1 MNSARSHRTLRA
13 PSFRVFCERV
23 GRHDPQPTSLNPAQT
38 RVAPSLASLL
48 RQGWDSTN
56 LYRLLTAILVAALF
70 ISLLKQAPA
79 PVVAANQSPAARATL
94 RVGMWTLWHD
104 REVTLTPAANASTLF
119 RTCER
124 CAAAALRTPAMI
136 RAEGDAVTFA
146 TAGKTAHLGGVWL
159 SNAVTLTAH
168 GETVTL
174 HDPVAITAH
183 AGTLVIVVTLPVE
196 NYVERVVASES
207 GPGDS
212 PESLKALAI
221 VVRSFALHEAH
232 GHAEYDLCDSTHCQ
246 FLHWNGNGDRRAGA
260 HAATLATAGETLWFH
275 GQRALAYFGKD
286 CGGRT
291 ASPGEIWPRA
301 KPGSPRTGL
310 RPWGDKPLPYLPSQP
325 DRFCTAT
332 GAREWASEITRAD
345 LSAALA
351 AHGLAQPGWQ
361 NLAVARRGASGRA
374 VTLQLDHTE
383 ISAED
388 FQLAVGESL
397 GWNRIPST
405 WFEVSRQGDTFAFH
419 GRGWGHG
426 VGLCQKGA
434 AAMAAQGRTTREIL
448 AQYFPG
454 AESADESTGRAWQSF
469 AGDGF
474 VLESLDAGDSA
485 FLADLNRARAE
496 ASERSGLHAATSF
509 TVRAFPSTPAF
520 RQATLEPGWIAALT
534 EGDWIGTQPLRTLAS
549 RQLLADTMRHE
560 FLHALVEREAGP
572 KAPLWLREGLVEAW
586 SDTASAKTP
595 SARPKFTINAID
607 AALAHPASEAESEAA
622 HRAAAWY
629 AAQLLTR
636 YGRAQVLDWLRSDV
650 PASVVAA
657 PGQR

>member
-1 MNSARSHRTLRA
+1 MN
-13 PSFRVFCERV
+13 
-23 GRHDPQPTSLNPAQT
+23 
-38 RVAPSLASLL
+38 
-48 RQGWDSTN
+48 RQLWSRWA
-56 LYRLLTAILVAALF
+56 LSLVAA
-70 ISLLKQAPA
+70 
-79 PVVAANQSPAARATL
+79 VAAGFSGMQSAHLPAAIAAAALPPADRTTL

-104 REVTLTPAANASTLF
+104 HDITLTPTGPKEFTLLQ
-119 RTCER
+119 TCER
-124 CAAAALRTPAMI
+124 CPVEVLHAPAKIHAEKDGLNFFTPGKKVSSSEI
-136 RAEGDAVTFA
+136 R
-146 TAGKTAHLGGVWL
+146 L
-159 SNAVTLTAH
+159 SGPITLTAH

-183 AGTLVIVVTLPVE
+183 ASTLIIVVTLPVE
-196 NYVERVVASES
+196 SYVERVVSSES

-232 GHAEYDLCDSTHCQ
+232 GHADYDLCDSTHCQ
-246 FLHWNGNGDRRAGA
+246 LLHWGGSGERNSTGNGVRKAVA

-275 GQRALAYFGKD
+275 GQCALAYFGKD

-291 ASPGEIWPRA
+291 ASPDEIWPRA
-301 KPGSPRTGL
+301 
-310 RPWGDKPLPYLPSQP
+310 KPLPYLPSQP
-325 DRFCTAT
+325 DRFCTAS
-332 GAREWASEITRAD
+332 GARAWASQITRAE
-345 LSAALA
+345 LTAALA

-361 NLAVARRGASGRA
+361 NLTVARRGASGRA
-374 VTLQLDHTE
+374 VALQLDRAE

-434 AAMAAQGRTTREIL
+434 AAMAAQGRTTHEIL

-454 AESADESTGRAWQSF
+454 AEAADESTGRTWQSF

-474 VLESLDAGDSA
+474 VLESLDAGDAA
-485 FLADLNRARAE
+485 FLPDLNRARAE
-496 ASERSGLHAATSF
+496 ASERSGLHAAAPF
-509 TVRAFPSTPAF
+509 TVRAFASTPAF
-520 RQATLEPGWIAALT
+520 RQATLAPGWIAAFT
-534 EGDWIGTQPLRTLAS
+534 EGNWIGTQPLRTLAA
-549 RQLLADTMRHE
+549 RQLLAGTMRHE
-560 FLHALVEREAGP
+560 FLHALVEREASP

-586 SDTASAKTP
+586 SDAAPAKTP
-595 SARPKFTINAID
+595 TARPKLTVDEINA
-607 AALAHPASEAESEAA
+607 AFAHPASEDESEAA

-629 AAQLLTR
+629 AAQLLNR

-650 PASVVAA
+650 PAGVVVAL
-657 PGQR
+657 GKR

>member
-1 MNSARSHRTLRA
+1 VN
-13 PSFRVFCERV
+13 
-23 GRHDPQPTSLNPAQT
+23 
-38 RVAPSLASLL
+38 
-48 RQGWDSTN
+48 RQFWSRCA
-56 LYRLLTAILVAALF
+56 LSLVAAAAVVL
-70 ISLLKQAPA
+70 SGVQPA
-79 PVVAANQSPAARATL
+79 PPVAVLAAAAPSTPRTTL
-94 RVGMWTLWHD
+94 RIGMWTLWRDHD
-104 REVTLTPAANASTLF
+104 VTLSPTGPKQFTLLD
-119 RTCER
+119 TCER
-124 CAAAALRTPAMI
+124 CPAEVLHAPAKI
-136 RAEGDAVTFA
+136 HAEKDGLSFSTV
-146 TAGKTAHLGGVWL
+146 GKTL
-159 SNAVTLTAH
+159 SSAEIRLSGPIMLTAH

-174 HDPVAITAH
+174 HDPVVITAH
-183 AGTLVIVVTLPVE
+183 AGVLVIVVTLPVE

-207 GPGDS
+207 GLGDN

-221 VVRSFALHEAH
+221 VVRTFALHESH
-232 GHAEYDLCDSTHCQ
+232 GHADYDLCDSTHCQ
-246 FLHWNGNGDRRAGA
+246 LLHWSGSGDRRAAA
-260 HAATLATAGETLWFH
+260 HAATLATAGETLWFR

-291 ASPGEIWPRA
+291 ASPDEIWPRA
-301 KPGSPRTGL
+301 
-310 RPWGDKPLPYLPSQP
+310 KPLPYLPSQP
-325 DRFCTAT
+325 DPFCTRQ
-332 GAREWASEITRAD
+332 GAREWASQITRAE
-345 LSAALA
+345 LTAALA

-361 NLAVARRGASGRA
+361 NLTVARRGASGRA
-374 VTLQLDHTE
+374 VTLQLDLTE

-405 WFEVSRQGDTFAFH
+405 WFEVSRQGDRFAFH

-434 AAMAAQGRTTREIL
+434 AAMAAQGRTTSEIL

-454 AESADESTGRAWQSF
+454 AEAADETTGRDWQSF

-474 VLESLDAGDSA
+474 VLESLDAGDAA
-485 FLADLNRARAE
+485 FLPALNRARAE
-496 ASERSGLHAATSF
+496 ATERSGLHAATLF
-509 TVRAFPSTPAF
+509 TVRTFASTPDF
-520 RQATLEPGWIAALT
+520 RQATLAPGWVAAFT
-534 EGDWIGTQPLRTLAS
+534 EGNWIGTQPLRTLAA

-586 SDTASAKTP
+586 SDAPAKTP
-595 SARPKFTINAID
+595 TAGPKLTIDEIN
-607 AALAHPASEAESEAA
+607 AALAHSASEDQSETA

-629 AAQLLTR
+629 STQLLNR

-657 PGQR
+657 LGKR

>member
-1 MNSARSHRTLRA
+1 M
-13 PSFRVFCERV
+13 
-23 GRHDPQPTSLNPAQT
+23 
-38 RVAPSLASLL
+38 
-48 RQGWDSTN
+48 RQGWEAAKTH
-56 LYRLLTAILVAALF
+56 RLLTSVLVAALF
-70 ISLLKQAPA
+70 FCFIKPAPI
-79 PVVAANQSPAARATL
+79 PVVAADQPAAARETL

-104 REVTLTPAANASTLF
+104 HDMTLTPTEPKEFTLLQ
-119 RTCER
+119 TCER
-124 CAAAALRTPAMI
+124 CPVEVLHAPAKI
-136 RAEGDAVTFA
+136 HAEKVGLNFS
-146 TAGKTAHLGGVWL
+146 TAGKTVPSSEIRL
-159 SNAVTLTAH
+159 SGPVTLTAH

-183 AGTLVIVVTLPVE
+183 DGVLIIVVTLPVE
-196 NYVERVVASES
+196 NYVERVVSSES

-212 PESLKALAI
+212 LESLKALAI

-232 GHAEYDLCDSTHCQ
+232 GHADYDVCDSTHCQ
-246 FLHWNGNGDRRAGA
+246 LLHWSGSGDRRATA
-260 HAATLATAGETLWFH
+260 HAATLATAGEALWFH

-291 ASPGEIWPRA
+291 ASPDEIWPHA
-301 KPGSPRTGL
+301 
-310 RPWGDKPLPYLPSQP
+310 KPLPYMPSQP
-325 DRFCTAT
+325 DRFCTST
-332 GAREWASEITRAD
+332 GARAWASEITRAE
-345 LSAALA
+345 LTAALA

-361 NLAVARRGASGRA
+361 NLTVARRGISGRA
-374 VTLQLDHTE
+374 VTLQLDHAE

-405 WFEVSRQGDTFAFH
+405 WFEVSRQGETFAFH

-434 AAMAAQGRTTREIL
+434 AAMAAQGHTTREIL

-454 AESADESTGRAWQSF
+454 AEAADESTGRAWQSF
-469 AGDGF
+469 TGDGF
-474 VLESLDAGDSA
+474 VLESLDAGDAA
-485 FLADLNRARAE
+485 FLPDLNRARAE
-496 ASERSGLHAATSF
+496 ATERSGLHASAPFS
-509 TVRAFPSTPAF
+509 VRAFASTPAF
-520 RQATLEPGWIAALT
+520 RQATLAPGWIAAFT
-534 EGDWIGTQPLRTLAS
+534 EGDWIGTQPLRTLAA

-572 KAPLWLREGLVEAW
+572 KASLWLREGLVEAW
-586 SDTASAKTP
+586 SEAGPAKAP
-595 SARPKFTINAID
+595 SARPALTIDGIS
-607 AALAHPASEAESEAA
+607 AALAHPASEDESEAA

-657 PGQR
+657 LRQR

>member
-1 MNSARSHRTLRA
+1 MNRQLWLRCVL
-13 PSFRVFCERV
+13 S
-23 GRHDPQPTSLNPAQT
+23 
-38 RVAPSLASLL
+38 
-48 RQGWDSTN
+48 
-56 LYRLLTAILVAALF
+56 LVAAGAAAL
-70 ISLLKQAPA
+70 SSVRPAPA
-79 PVVAANQSPAARATL
+79 TAVLVAAAPSTPRTTL

-104 REVTLTPAANASTLF
+104 RDVTLTPTGPKQLTLLETCARCPAEVLHAPVKIHAEKDGLSLSATSGTASGKAVSSGEIRLSG
-119 RTCER
+119 
-124 CAAAALRTPAMI
+124 PA
-136 RAEGDAVTFA
+136 
-146 TAGKTAHLGGVWL
+146 
-159 SNAVTLTAH
+159 TLTAH

-174 HDPVAITAH
+174 HDPVVITAH
-183 AGTLVIVVTLPVE
+183 AGVLVIVVTLPVE

-212 PESLKALAI
+212 VESLKALAI

-232 GHAEYDLCDSTHCQ
+232 GHADYDLCDSTHCQ
-246 FLHWNGNGDRRAGA
+246 LLHWSSNGERRNAA

-291 ASPGEIWPRA
+291 ASPDEIWPRA
-301 KPGSPRTGL
+301 KAV
-310 RPWGDKPLPYLPSQP
+310 PYLPSQP
-325 DRFCTAT
+325 DRFCTQT
-332 GAREWASEITRAD
+332 GAREWASEITRSD
-345 LSAALA
+345 LTAALA

-361 NLAVARRGASGRA
+361 SLTVARRGVSGRA
-374 VTLQLDHTE
+374 VTIQIDSTE

-405 WFEVSRQGDTFAFH
+405 WFEVSREGDRFAFH

-434 AAMAAQGRTTREIL
+434 AAMAAQGRTAREIL

-454 AESADESTGRAWQSF
+454 AEAADEATGRGWQSF

-474 VLESLDAGDSA
+474 VLESLDADDAA
-485 FLADLNRARAE
+485 FLPALNRARAE
-496 ASERSGLHAATSF
+496 ASERSGLRAVVPF
-509 TVRAFPSTPAF
+509 TVRAFSSTPDF
-520 RQATLEPGWIAALT
+520 REATLAPGWVAAFA
-534 EGDWIGTQPLRTLAS
+534 EGDWIGTQPLRTLAA
-549 RQLLADTMRHE
+549 RQLLAGTMRHE

-572 KAPLWLREGLVEAW
+572 KTPLWLREGLAEAW
-586 SDTASAKTP
+586 GEAAPGKTP
-595 SARPKFTINAID
+595 SARPALTIDGTNT
-607 AALAHPASEAESEAA
+607 ALVHAASEDESEAA

-629 AAQLLTR
+629 AAQLLAH

-650 PASVVAA
+650 PAGVVA
-657 PGQR
+657 GFGKR

>member
-1 MNSARSHRTLRA
+1 VIRQVWLRCA
-13 PSFRVFCERV
+13 LS
-23 GRHDPQPTSLNPAQT
+23 
-38 RVAPSLASLL
+38 
-48 RQGWDSTN
+48 
-56 LYRLLTAILVAALF
+56 LVAAVAAALSSVQSAPPAAA
-70 ISLLKQAPA
+70 IAAPA
-79 PVVAANQSPAARATL
+79 PPAPRETL

-104 REVTLTPAANASTLF
+104 REVALTPAAASASTLL

-124 CAAAALRTPAMI
+124 CAAAALRTPAKI
-136 RAEGDAVTFA
+136 RAENNGLTLAI
-146 TAGKTAHLGGVWL
+146 AGQTTHTDKIWL
-159 SNAVTLTAH
+159 SGAVTLTAH
-168 GETVTL
+168 GESVTL
-174 HDPVAITAH
+174 HDSVAITAQ
-183 AGTLVIVVTLPVE
+183 AGVLVIVVTLPVE
-196 NYVERVVASES
+196 SYVERVVASES

-212 PESLKALAI
+212 PQSLQALAI

-232 GHAEYDLCDSTHCQ
+232 GHAQYDLCDSTHCQ
-246 FLHWNGNGDRRAGA
+246 LLHWSGNGDRRAAA

-291 ASPGEIWPRA
+291 ASPDEIWPRA

-325 DRFCTAT
+325 DRFCTET
-332 GAREWASEITRAD
+332 GAREWASEITRAE
-345 LSAALA
+345 LAAALA
-351 AHGLAQPGWQ
+351 AHGLARPGWQ
-361 NLAVARRGASGRA
+361 NLTVARRGASGRA
-374 VTLQLDHTE
+374 VTLQLDRTE

-434 AAMAAQGRTTREIL
+434 AAMAAQGHTSREIL

-454 AESADESTGRAWQSF
+454 AEAADESAGRAWQTF

-474 VLESLDAGDSA
+474 VLESLDAGDA
-485 FLADLNRARAE
+485 TFLPALNRARAE
-496 ASERSGLHAATSF
+496 ASERSGLHAAAPF
-509 TVRAFPSTPAF
+509 TVRTFASTPAF
-520 RQATLEPGWIAALT
+520 REATLAPGWVAAFT
-534 EGDWIGTQPLRTLAS
+534 EGNWIGTQPLRTLAA
-549 RQLLADTMRHE
+549 RQLLAGTMRHE

-586 SDTASAKTP
+586 SESAPAKTP
-595 SARPKFTINAID
+595 AARPTLTIDEINT
-607 AALAHPASEAESEAA
+607 ALAHPASEAESESA

-629 AAQLLTR
+629 AAQLLNR

-650 PASVVAA
+650 PAGVVAA
-657 PGQR
+657 IGQR

>member
-1 MNSARSHRTLRA
+1 
-13 PSFRVFCERV
+13 
-23 GRHDPQPTSLNPAQT
+23 
-38 RVAPSLASLL
+38 
-48 RQGWDSTN
+48 
-56 LYRLLTAILVAALF
+56 
-70 ISLLKQAPA
+70 
-79 PVVAANQSPAARATL
+79 
-94 RVGMWTLWHD
+94 MWTLWHD
-104 REVTLTPAANASTLF
+104 HDLTLTPTGPKEFTLLQ
-119 RTCER
+119 TCER
-124 CAAAALRTPAMI
+124 CAAEVLHAPATI
-136 RAEGDAVTFA
+136 HAQKDGLNFS
-146 TAGKTAHLGGVWL
+146 TAGKTVSSREIRL
-159 SNAVTLTAH
+159 SGPVTLTAH

-174 HDPVAITAH
+174 HDPVDLTAH
-183 AGTLVIVVTLPVE
+183 AGVLVIVVTLPVE

-212 PESLKALAI
+212 LESLKALAI

-232 GHAEYDLCDSTHCQ
+232 GHADYDLCDSTHCQ
-246 FLHWNGNGDRRAGA
+246 LLHWSGSGDRRGAA

-291 ASPGEIWPRA
+291 ASPDEIWPRA
-301 KPGSPRTGL
+301 KL
-310 RPWGDKPLPYLPSQP
+310 LPYLPSQP
-325 DRFCTAT
+325 DPFCTRQ
-332 GAREWASEITRAD
+332 GAREWAPQITRSD
-345 LSAALA
+345 LTAALA
-351 AHGLAQPGWQ
+351 AHGLAKPGWQ
-361 NLAVARRGASGRA
+361 NLSVARRGASGRA

-397 GWNRIPST
+397 GWNKVPST

-454 AESADESTGRAWQSF
+454 AEAADESTGRAWQSF

-474 VLESLDAGDSA
+474 VLESLDGGDAG
-485 FLADLNRARAE
+485 FLPDLNRARAE
-496 ASERSGLHAATSF
+496 ASGRSGLHASTPF

-520 RQATLEPGWIAALT
+520 RQATLAAGWVAAFT
-534 EGDWIGTQPLRTLAS
+534 EGNWIGAQPLRTLAA

-560 FLHALVEREAGP
+560 FLHALVEREAGS

-586 SDTASAKTP
+586 SEAAPTKTP
-595 SARPKFTINAID
+595 SARPKLTVDQIN
-607 AALAHPASEAESEAA
+607 AALAHSASEDESEAA

-629 AAQLLTR
+629 AAQLLAR

-650 PASVVAA
+650 PASVVVAL
-657 PGQR
+657 GQR

>member
-1 MNSARSHRTLRA
+1 
-13 PSFRVFCERV
+13 
-23 GRHDPQPTSLNPAQT
+23 
-38 RVAPSLASLL
+38 L
-48 RQGWDSTN
+48 RQGWETAKTH
-56 LYRLLTAILVAALF
+56 RLLTSVLAAALF
-70 ISLLKQAPA
+70 VSFLKPAPT
-79 PVVAANQSPAARATL
+79 PVVAADQPTAARETL

-104 REVTLTPAANASTLF
+104 HDITLTPTGPKEFTLLQ
-119 RTCER
+119 TCER
-124 CAAAALRTPAMI
+124 CPAEVLHAPAKI
-136 RAEGDAVTFA
+136 HAEKDGLNFF
-146 TAGKTAHLGGVWL
+146 TAGKTVSSDEIRL
-159 SNAVTLTAH
+159 SGPVTLTAH

-183 AGTLVIVVTLPVE
+183 AGSLIIVVTLPVE

-207 GPGDS
+207 GSGDS
-212 PESLKALAI
+212 LESLKALAI

-246 FLHWNGNGDRRAGA
+246 LLHWSGSGDRRVAA

-291 ASPGEIWPRA
+291 ASPDEIWPRA
-301 KPGSPRTGL
+301 
-310 RPWGDKPLPYLPSQP
+310 KPLPYLPSQP
-325 DRFCTAT
+325 DRFCTQS
-332 GAREWASEITRAD
+332 GAREWASEITRSD
-345 LSAALA
+345 LTVALA
-351 AHGLAQPGWQ
+351 SHGLAQPGWQ
-361 NLAVARRGASGRA
+361 NLTVARRGASGRA

-388 FQLAVGESL
+388 FQLAAGESL
-397 GWNRIPST
+397 GWSRIPST

-434 AAMAAQGRTTREIL
+434 AAMAAQGRTAREIL

-454 AESADESTGRAWQSF
+454 AEAADESSGRAWQSF

-474 VLESLDAGDSA
+474 VLESLNAGAAA
-485 FLADLNRARAE
+485 FLPDLNRARAE
-496 ASERSGLHAATSF
+496 ASERSGMHASAPF
-509 TVRAFPSTPAF
+509 TVRAFASTPAF
-520 RQATLEPGWIAALT
+520 RDATLAPGWVAAFD

-586 SDTASAKTP
+586 SESGAAKPP
-595 SARPKFTINAID
+595 SARPKLTIDGIN
-607 AALAHPASEAESEAA
+607 AALAHSASEDESEVA

-636 YGRAQVLDWLRSDV
+636 YGRAQVLDWLRSEI
-650 PASVVAA
+650 PAGVVVAL
-657 PGQR
+657 GKR